1 MSEVVFLSNTNIQ
14 IASGSPASDGVKVSK
29 LVSAP
34 LPEGA
39 VLNGVVMDPD
49 TVTEA
54 IKLAWQANKLPGKSE
69 VTLIIN
75 SPQLRANRV
84 DAPLLA
90 DKKTTDF
97 IERETH
103 DSEYGRFQNPIF
115 GWYVVSKDNKAKTQK
130 VVYETADI
138 DFVNKYVEI
147 FSKAGLKLKSI
158 HNGVQLATEY
168 FTKQAA
174 GKTVL
179 YMILD
184 GKSLV
189 TIFFAEGKYYY
200 DSTSRVF
207 GQPGTPEF
215 AREIYASIS
224 SIRQFISAQHL
235 NETVKDIL
243 FSGLSY
249 QQVNQLAND
258 ILNIDSAADIS
269 VVQPPQG
276 TTISNDQ
283 AQFPFFVYPIAGLR
297 KIDERMP
304 ILQNTKQSA
313 KKKTEGSGL
322 TKLIVPG
329 ICILAVV
336 GIAYGACL
344 AIKIKTESELK
355 DIEKYTNNPD
365 VVAQV
370 SEYDTMYNNMADMGK
385 IQGGVDLLQEDIN
398 SYPIPDSSINRRIL
412 EAAYKYD
419 VSIEFNSYSASSGI
433 FSITAS
439 SPVVEDIN
447 IFIADLMSMD
457 IFENVDYTGYSIT
470 SDGSSWQIN
479 VVCTLAA
486 REPAVITDS
495 EEEVN

>member
-14 IASGSPASDGVKVSK
+14 IASGSSSSDGVKVSK

-39 VLNGVVMDPD
+39 VLNGVVMDQEK
-49 TVTEA
+49 VTEA
-54 IKLAWQANKLPGKSE
+54 IKLAWQAYKLPKSE

-90 DKKTTDF
+90 DKKTNSF
-97 IERETH
+97 IERETN
-103 DSEYGRFQNPIF
+103 DSEYGRFQNPVV
-115 GWYVVSKDNKAKTQK
+115 GWYVVSKDSKAKTQR
-130 VVYETADI
+130 VVYETAEI

-147 FSKAGLKLKSI
+147 FGNAGLKLKTI

-168 FTKQAA
+168 FTKQAS

-189 TIFFAEGKYYY
+189 TVFFAEGKYYY

-215 AREIYASIS
+215 AREIYSSIS

-235 NETVKDIL
+235 NETVKDII
-243 FSGLSY
+243 FSGLTYS
-249 QQVNQLAND
+249 QVNQLAND

-269 VVQPPQG
+269 LAQPPQG
-276 TTISNDQ
+276 TSISGDQ
-283 AQFPFFVYPIAGLR
+283 TLFPFFVYPIAGLR
-297 KIDERMP
+297 RIDERMP
-304 ILQNTKQSA
+304 ILKNTKQSK
-313 KKKTEGSGL
+313 KKKTKGAVPA
-322 TKLIVPG
+322 KLVALFITVFV
-329 ICILAVV
+329 CVAVAAGV
-336 GIAYGACL
+336 CF
-344 AIKIKTESELK
+344 AIKLSKESELK
-355 DIEKYTNNPD
+355 EIERYLNNPET
-365 VVAQV
+365 VTKIA
-370 SEYDTMYNNMADMGK
+370 EYDAMYDNMAEMGR
-385 IQGGVDLLQEDIN
+385 IQGGADILEDYLN
-398 SYPIPDSSINRRIL
+398 SYPDPDSSINTKIL
-412 EAAYKYD
+412 EAANKHNVD
-419 VSIEFNSYSASSGI
+419 VEFNSYSASTGV

-447 IFIADLMSMD
+447 VFIADLMSMD
-457 IFENVDYTGYSIT
+457 IFEAVDYTGYTIT
-470 SDGSSWQIN
+470 QDNSRWQIN

-486 REPAVITDS
+486 IDVAESSVS
-495 EEEVN
+495 GQEE